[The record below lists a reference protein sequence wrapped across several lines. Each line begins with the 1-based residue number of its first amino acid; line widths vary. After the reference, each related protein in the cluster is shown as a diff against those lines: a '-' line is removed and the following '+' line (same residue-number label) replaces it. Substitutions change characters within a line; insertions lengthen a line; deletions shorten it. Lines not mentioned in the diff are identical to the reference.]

1 MAESTTLYQL
11 ADYFFLT
18 FHTALILFNL
28 FGWIW
33 KPVRRAHLVVITLTF
48 ASWGILG
55 IWYGWGYC
63 PLTDWHWDVLYRL
76 GQVELPPSYISYLI
90 QRILG
95 WHLPDMTVDILTLG
109 LALVALVASLKV
121 NFFSGGIRSG
131 RGQ

>member
-1 MAESTTLYQL
+1 MAESATLYQL

-28 FGWIW
+28 FAWIW
-33 KPVRRAHLVVITLTF
+33 KPLRKAHLMVITLTF

-76 GQVELPPSYISYLI
+76 GQEELPPSYISYLL
-90 QRILG
+90 QRTLS
-95 WHLPDMTVDILTLG
+95 WYLPDTTVDILTLG
-109 LALVALVASLKV
+109 LSLVALAASVKV
-121 NFFSGGIRSG
+121 NFFSGRPLA
-131 RGQ
+131 RED